1 LLWSG
6 SDERFDR
13 EVWAKLISIAQ
24 KHAVPRWRK
33 PAVNPAPEMLTLEMV
48 MPAVPELVTV
58 AGMVDFAP
66 MVMVPKAKLEGF
78 TVRLAVGAALTVR
91 VALALVTLP
100 AELVMMT
107 LKRDPLS
114 EVVVAGVV

>member
-1 LLWSG
+1 LPVTPVVVEGVNVTLS
-6 SDERFDR
+6 E
-13 EVWAKLISIAQ
+13 
-24 KHAVPRWRK
+24 AVCPGARICPVDTPLAPK
-33 PAVNPAPEMLTLEMV
+33 PAPEMLTLEMV
-48 MPAVPELVTV
+48 MLAVPELVTV

>member
-1 LLWSG
+1 
-6 SDERFDR
+6 
-13 EVWAKLISIAQ
+13 
-24 KHAVPRWRK
+24 
-33 PAVNPAPEMLTLEMV
+33 
-48 MPAVPELVTV
+48 
-58 AGMVDFAP
+58 
-66 MVMVPKAKLEGF
+66 MVPKAKLEGF
-78 TVRLAVGAALTVR
+78 TVRLAVAAALTVR